1 MPGRVVALT
10 PRQTLRVV
18 HLYLPRPVLAL
29 EGHGLVRQTLPPAGA
44 IITRPEVALVSGF
57 RPDAAAWIWTNG
69 AEWNLR
75 IGDGAARPLRDGDA
89 FEVYGHTLRTVLIPL
104 AEGGGATTLGPA
116 LDLEPLEIEARFD
129 VVHLRR
135 GTAPPLTLTG
145 QAARVISELVLLG
158 GTASWEVLAG
168 ELWRGETDRDALR
181 KKFDVCLV
189 RLRKRLRKGRVRPD
203 LVRALGTGVIEL
215 VLHPTD
221 RVIEAC

>member
-1 MPGRVVALT
+1 M
-10 PRQTLRVV
+10 
-18 HLYLPRPVLAL
+18 
-29 EGHGLVRQTLPPAGA
+29 
-44 IITRPEVALVSGF
+44 
-57 RPDAAAWIWTNG
+57 
-69 AEWNLR
+69 
-75 IGDGAARPLRDGDA
+75 
-89 FEVYGHTLRTVLIPL
+89 
-104 AEGGGATTLGPA
+104 
-116 LDLEPLEIEARFD
+116 
-129 VVHLRR
+129 
-135 GTAPPLTLTG
+135 
-145 QAARVISELVLLG
+145 LLG